1 VYVVRSA
8 PHTIRCCG
16 CARVARA
23 LRLSAPEDLR
33 AGKESVTVFAEFI
46 GNTTTMAQ
54 QQNIH
59 SRNERWNFT
68 FITRDCA

>member
-1 VYVVRSA
+1 
-8 PHTIRCCG
+8 
-16 CARVARA
+16 
-23 LRLSAPEDLR
+23 LSAPEDLR

-59 SRNERWNFT
+59 SRNERRNFT